1 MRLRALPIATL
12 IALST
17 SILALSGCG
26 SESGAPTDATTPA
39 VATAPPGRIPPSLSG
54 MYRVKGTTTVIGTGM
69 EREIKGTVILAQEG
83 TRYTATFS
91 LATSFPSETG
101 PIQADI
107 IGKGEGRV
115 DGTSLQ
121 GTAETQLVMA
131 SVPGIDSAFAF
142 VPRIVGPRIVST
154 ANGERTED
162 GILLIEI
169 ESIPA
174 EGEDY
179 LPTRT
184 TLRGTRV
191 VSGSE

>member
-1 MRLRALPIATL
+1 MRIRALPK
-12 IALST
+12 ALFVLAGV
-17 SILALSGCG
+17 LALSGCS
-26 SESGAPTDATTPA
+26 SESGAPTDATTPPVEA
-39 VATAPPGRIPPSLSG
+39 APPDRIPPSLSG
-54 MYRVKGTTTVIGTGM
+54 MYRVEGITTVIGTGM
-69 EREIKGTVILAQEG
+69 EREITGTVILAQEG
-83 TRYTATFS
+83 SRYTTTFS
-91 LATSFPSETG
+91 LETSYPTKEG
-101 PIQADI
+101 PIQTDV

-131 SVPGIDSAFAF
+131 SVPGIDSGFAF

-169 ESIPA
+169 ESNPA

-184 TLRGTRV
+184 TLRGTRA
-191 VSGSE
+191 VSDHPPE